1 MRTDAPPYRR
11 EPDCTTSPAP
21 PVVDGLFAG
30 ISILG
35 AISLYDSSGEEAERA
50 RTQAK
55 LIGIVGVAYAASAV
69 VGFRRIAIC
78 RDAKNAWAL
87 TR

>member
-1 MRTDAPPYRR
+1 MRTDEPPYRR

-21 PVVDGLFAG
+21 AVVDALLGG
-30 ISILG
+30 IAILT
-35 AISLYDSSGEEAERA
+35 AISLYDASSAKEPERA
-50 RTQAK
+50 TI
-55 LIGIVGVAYAASAV
+55 LGSVGAAYAASAV
-69 VGFRRIAIC
+69 VGFRRIARC